1 MNAPIDAPAII
12 TLREVY
18 DAVQELRGEV
28 SGTPARVE
36 DHERRIRT
44 LEQRVW
50 QAAGGAATLGAVIGL
65 VGERVLNG

>member
-1 MNAPIDAPAII
+1 MTPEPAII

-18 DAVQELRGEV
+18 DAVQELKGDVAGVPTRID
-28 SGTPARVE
+28 
-36 DHERRIRT
+36 DHERRIRA

-50 QAAGGAATLGAVIGL
+50 QAAGAAAALGAFIGL